1 VARCTF
7 TPTFI
12 FLVVLYVLL
21 VDRKR
26 TKLTAQSTEGVFL
39 GYRVEHKGYHCWDT
53 VVHRMRISRDVFF
66 NETRP
71 FYHRPSSDVS
81 SASLVDPL
89 IFSVHP

>member
-1 VARCTF
+1 MF

-39 GYRVEHKGYHCWDT
+39 GYHVEHKGYHCWDT

-89 IFSVHP
+89 IFFVHP